1 MDVNTVG
8 LVAQKELRD
17 ALRNRWFG
25 LYTLT
30 FVALALGLSYLALS
44 GVGFSGFAGFGRT
57 AAGLINLTLL
67 VVPLMALTVGATSL
81 AAERERGTLAYL
93 LAQPVS
99 RAEVVAGKYLGLGA
113 ALLASLAAGFGLAGL
128 ALGLRGGAGDAT
140 IYLVQLGLAFLL
152 ALAALSIGFLISAMT
167 ERGAAA
173 VGIALF
179 LWLLF
184 VFLGDLGM
192 MGTAITMKLD
202 ISQLFWLAMTNPLQ
216 VFKLAAILNLQS
228 TLEILGPVGT
238 FARRTYGSDLL
249 PLLLTT
255 LVAWVLM
262 PLGLAFWRFTRKDI

>member
-1 MDVNTVG
+1 MDIQTVG
-8 LVAQKELRD
+8 LLAQKELRD

-44 GVGFSGFAGFGRT
+44 GMGFAGFAGFGRT

-81 AAERERGTLAYL
+81 VGERERGTLVTL

-99 RAEVVAGKYLGLGA
+99 RAEILAGKYLGLAA

-128 ALGLRGGAGDAT
+128 VLGLRGGAGDAAV
-140 IYLVQLGLAFLL
+140 YLVQLGLAFLL
-152 ALAALSIGFLISAMT
+152 SLAALSIGFLISALS

-173 VGIALF
+173 VGVALF

-192 MGTAITMKLD
+192 MGTAVTMKLD
-202 ISQLFWLAMTNPLQ
+202 IHQLFWLALTNPLQ

-238 FARRTYGSDLL
+238 FARRTYGAQLM
-249 PLLLTT
+249 PLLL
-255 LVAWVLM
+255 AVLAVWILA
-262 PLGLAFWRFTRKDI
+262 PLGLAFFRFRHKDV